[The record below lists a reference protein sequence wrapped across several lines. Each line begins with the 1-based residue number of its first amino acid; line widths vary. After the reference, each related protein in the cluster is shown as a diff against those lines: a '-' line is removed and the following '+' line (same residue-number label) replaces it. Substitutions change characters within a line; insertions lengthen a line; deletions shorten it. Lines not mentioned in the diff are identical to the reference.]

1 MWRGGHALPRQ
12 GQEGPR
18 DTHWNRRWVRNPDCS
33 RSLVYTPDPST
44 LTREPGGGAARSL
57 RFALGRGDVQL
68 PLAGNSLQF
77 VGATVLEG
85 DT

>member
-1 MWRGGHALPRQ
+1 M
-12 GQEGPR
+12 
-18 DTHWNRRWVRNPDCS
+18 RRPIVSAQW
-33 RSLVYTPDPST
+33 
-44 LTREPGGGAARSL
+44 LTRLSHPPTTKTGWWGCAIT

-77 VGATVLEG
+77 VGATVLER